1 MTPRP
6 SERTATTP
14 GAPRST
20 GAALTTDDV
29 LAGVDLRGRTVLV
42 TGVTSGL
49 GGETAR
55 ALAGAGAHV
64 VLTARDTA
72 AAGVVASAIREA
84 HPAADPDVFGV
95 DLAHLESIRALAVR
109 LSEQRMSVD
118 VLINNAGVMYTPFER
133 TRDGFELQFGT
144 NHLGHFALTTLLL
157 PMLTA
162 AADRS
167 GVPARVVTLS
177 SDAHRAHPVD
187 LVDPNFESRAYDK
200 FVAYAQSKA
209 ANVLMTVELEQRAG
223 DCGVHAFSV
232 HPGVCATGLARHM
245 SSGDMAEMKRMSAG
259 TPNVLTKLKSIPAA
273 AATTVW
279 GATAP
284 ELDAVGGAYL
294 ADCGVGAASD
304 HATDPATASDLW
316 ELSTRLTTHVH

>member
-1 MTPRP
+1 MTQQG
-6 SERTATTP
+6 ATL
-14 GAPRST
+14 GSAS
-20 GAALTTDDV
+20 TTDEV
-29 LAGVDLRGRTVLV
+29 LDGVDLNGRTVLV

-49 GGETAR
+49 GAETAR

-72 AAGVVASAIREA
+72 AAGSVATRIRQA
-84 HPAADPDVFGV
+84 HPSSEPEVFGL
-95 DLAHLESIRALAVR
+95 DLADLESVRALVDRVSERRLAV
-109 LSEQRMSVD
+109 D
-118 VLINNAGVMYTPFER
+118 ILINNAGVMYTPFER

-144 NHLGHFALTTLLL
+144 NHLGHFTLTTALL
-157 PMLTA
+157 PSLSA

-167 GVPARVVTLS
+167 GVPARVITVS

-187 LVDPNFESRAYDK
+187 LVDPNFESRTYDK

-209 ANVLMTVELEQRAG
+209 ANVLMTVELERRVGGQ
-223 DCGVHAFSV
+223 GVHAFAV

-259 TPNVLTKLKSIPAA
+259 SPNALTNLKSVPAA
-273 AATTVW
+273 AATSVW

-284 ELDAVGGAYL
+284 ELDSVGGAYL
-294 ADCGVGAASD
+294 ADCVVGAAAD
-304 HATDPATASDLW
+304 HATDPATAAALW
-316 ELSTRLTTHVH
+316 ELSDELTAPSARQP

>member
-1 MTPRP
+1 MTQQG
-6 SERTATTP
+6 ATL
-14 GAPRST
+14 GSAS
-20 GAALTTDDV
+20 TTDEV
-29 LAGVDLRGRTVLV
+29 LDGVDLNGRTVLV

-49 GGETAR
+49 GAETAR

-72 AAGVVASAIREA
+72 AAGSVATRIRQA
-84 HPAADPDVFGV
+84 HPSSEPEVFGL
-95 DLAHLESIRALAVR
+95 DLADLESVRALVDRVSERRLAV
-109 LSEQRMSVD
+109 D
-118 VLINNAGVMYTPFER
+118 ILINNAGVMYTPFER

-144 NHLGHFALTTLLL
+144 NHLGHFTLTTALL
-157 PMLTA
+157 PSLSA

-167 GVPARVVTLS
+167 GVPARVITVS

-187 LVDPNFESRAYDK
+187 LVDPNFESRTYDK

-209 ANVLMTVELEQRAG
+209 ANVLMTVELERRVGGQ
-223 DCGVHAFSV
+223 GVHALAV

-259 TPNVLTKLKSIPAA
+259 SPNALTNLKSVPAA
-273 AATTVW
+273 AATSVW

-284 ELDAVGGAYL
+284 ELDSVGGAYL
-294 ADCGVGAASD
+294 ADCVVGAAAD
-304 HATDPATASDLW
+304 HAIDPATAAALW
-316 ELSTRLTTHVH
+316 ELSDELTAPSARQP